1 LKKLWSGA
9 KYYIFFAIGAM
20 LLYVAFKDVDFP
32 SLLKDIIH
40 ADFRWLGLSFLF
52 GVIAMMSRAQ
62 RWRIVL
68 EPLGYKPSFVNCFNG
83 VSLGYFANIAF
94 PRMGEVVRCTT
105 LNQTEKIPVNKL
117 IGTVVVERLIDVMM
131 LLSLIVIVIFTQAEL
146 FGTFFMKNVFGEK
159 LNTFSDLKKNTG
171 IWLYLIPLAFAIGGF
186 FLIRYFLKKFGEH
199 SFVKKVRE
207 FASGIAQGFIA
218 LFKMKNKAGFIF
230 HTLFIW
236 FNYFLMTWVCVY
248 SYAPTAALN
257 AFDGLFLMV
266 VGGLGMTAPTPAG
279 IGPFHLLVKAALEL
293 YGIVPVLNPVTLKK
307 YDPGITFATIVHTT
321 QFVMTVCA
329 GLFSL
334 SVMALRK
341 RKNNGKQEA

>member
-1 LKKLWSGA
+1 MKKFWSGA
-9 KYYIFFAIGAM
+9 KYYIFLAIGAL
-20 LLYVAFKDVDFP
+20 LLYFVFKDVDFR
-32 SLLKDIIH
+32 SLWKDILH
-40 ADFRWLGLSFLF
+40 ADFRWLALSFLF

-68 EPLGYKPSFVNCFNG
+68 EPLGHKPGFINCFNG

-105 LNQTEKIPVNKL
+105 LNQTEKIPVNQL

-131 LLSLIVIVIFTQAEL
+131 LLSLIVIVIFSQAEL
-146 FGTFFMKNVFGEK
+146 FGNFFMNNVFGEK
-159 LNTFSDLKKNTG
+159 LNTFSDLKEDAG
-171 IWLYLIPLAFAIGGF
+171 IWLYLIPLALVTSGF
-186 FLIRYFLKKFGEH
+186 FLIRYFLKRFGEN
-199 SFVKKVRE
+199 SFVKKVRD
-207 FASGIAQGFIA
+207 FSAGIAQGFIA
-218 LFKMKNKAGFIF
+218 LFKMKNKGAFIF

-248 SYAPTAALN
+248 SYTPTAALN

-266 VGGLGMTAPTPAG
+266 VGGLGMTAPVPAG
-279 IGPFHLLVKAALEL
+279 AGPFHILVKAALEL
-293 YGIVPVLNPVTLKK
+293 YGIVPVLNPVTMKK

-329 GLFSL
+329 GLFS
-334 SVMALRK
+334 VTYMALRK
-341 RKNNGKQEA
+341 RKQNAK